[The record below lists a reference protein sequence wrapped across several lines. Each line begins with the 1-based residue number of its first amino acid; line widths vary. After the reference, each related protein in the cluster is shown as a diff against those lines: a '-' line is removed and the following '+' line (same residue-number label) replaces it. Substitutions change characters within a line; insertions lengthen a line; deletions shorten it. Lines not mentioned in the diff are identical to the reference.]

1 MHTKENDS
9 YIQSVIKTTSH
20 TTLQG
25 STEQDHKD
33 SVGSKH
39 TLHKFTLHCTC
50 NCRTYYQPA
59 GKYLCIYVKKLHH
72 FQEMYL
78 AKKEKKSIMKRY
90 ETLKEIE

>member
-1 MHTKENDS
+1 MHTKAHDS

-39 TLHKFTLHCTC
+39 TLHKFTLHYTC
-50 NCRTYYQPA
+50 YCRTYYQPA
-59 GKYLCIYVKKLHH
+59 GKYLC
-72 FQEMYL
+72 
-78 AKKEKKSIMKRY
+78 
-90 ETLKEIE
+90 KEITSFSGNVPSKEGKKIYNEKI